1 MLAASQREESLK
13 FELLV
18 PIHAEE
24 HPTACV
30 SFNYHRDHFGRAW
43 KIETA
48 DGRDGAHRLRRLRPG
63 AHHARAVQAS
73 RLRGRALA
81 GFGARCPRAL
91 TWGAR
96 ASGRHPRPRRR
107 DLDAAGAARP
117 DRIWPETNCYVDVWV
132 ELLPALGHPAE
143 AALAFTVRQD
153 FEGDH
158 FTFFKF
164 PLEDLEALFGLAV
177 QELAIYD
184 SVESH
189 TLAQLERGRP
199 VLIEVDSH
207 WLPDAG
213 AAYRK
218 EHVKTTVAAI
228 ALDRA
233 GERFGYFHNA
243 GYHELSGE
251 DYDGLFRKPH
261 RRPALS
267 LRRVRE
273 ARRRGARR
281 RGAAAALARAA
292 ARATCGGGRR
302 PIPIAAWRAALPG
315 HLETLA
321 ARDMAYFHL
330 YAFNLPRQ
338 LGANFEM
345 LGTYLDW
352 LARAGAG
359 RAGRRRRGA
368 SPRPPRRSSSSSRAW
383 PTAAASTWRSWCWSR
398 SKRTMIGS

>member
-1 MLAASQREESLK
+1 MSLGSDSGASDSADILGLSAATWKPQAL
-13 FELLV
+13 
-18 PIHAEE
+18 HA
-24 HPTACV
+24 
-30 SFNYHRDHFGRAW
+30 SDRAW
-43 KIETA
+43 
-48 DGRDGAHRLRRLRPG
+48 L
-63 AHHARAVQAS
+63 
-73 RLRGRALA
+73 
-81 GFGARCPRAL
+81 
-91 TWGAR
+91 
-96 ASGRHPRPRRR
+96 
-107 DLDAAGAARP
+107 
-117 DRIWPETNCYVDVWV
+117 ETNCYVDVWA

-189 TLAQLERGRP
+189 TLTQLKRGRP

-213 AAYRK
+213 PAYRK
-218 EHVKTTVAAI
+218 EHVKTTVAAV

-233 GERFGYFHNA
+233 GKRFGYFHNT

-251 DYDGLFRKPH
+251 DYDALFRKPSGDH
-261 RRPALS
+261 LFPYVEFVKRDGVALTGPALRQRSLELLRGHLQRRPK
-267 LRRVRE
+267 
-273 ARRRGARR
+273 GN
-281 RGAAAALARAA
+281 
-292 ARATCGGGRR
+292 
-302 PIPIAAWRAALPG
+302 PITAWRAALPG

-321 ARDMAYFHL
+321 ARDMGYFHL

-352 LARAGAG
+352 LGEPSLAEPAGAARRIAEG
-359 RAGRRRRGA
+359 AKAIQFQLARMANRRRFELAKLVLEPLEADYDRIM
-368 SPRPPRRSSSSSRAW
+368 
-383 PTAAASTWRSWCWSR
+383 TAVARFA
-398 SKRTMIGS
+398 